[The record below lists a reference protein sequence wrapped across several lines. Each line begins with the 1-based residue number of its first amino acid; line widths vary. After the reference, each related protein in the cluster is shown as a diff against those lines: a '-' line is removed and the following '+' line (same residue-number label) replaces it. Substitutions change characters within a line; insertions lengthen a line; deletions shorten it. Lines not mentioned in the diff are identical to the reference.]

1 MTNEKIIANIER
13 YISTVSK
20 EQQQQIYKSG
30 KIYRITKRIKLH
42 TKPLYE
48 ADITLTGRYV
58 RESQNFYIFDTF
70 KVKKANVI
78 KIVETA

>member
-1 MTNEKIIANIER
+1 MKELKTITEYQLLKFANE
-13 YISTVSK
+13 
-20 EQQQQIYKSG
+20 QLQSG

-42 TKPLYE
+42 TKQLYE

>member
-1 MTNEKIIANIER
+1 MKA
-13 YISTVSK
+13 
-20 EQQQQIYKSG
+20 G
-30 KIYRITKRIKLH
+30 KVYEITKRIKLH

-48 ADITLTGRYV
+48 ADIMLTGRYV
-58 RESQNFYIFDTF
+58 RESQNWYIFDRF

>member
-1 MTNEKIIANIER
+1 MQA
-13 YISTVSK
+13 
-20 EQQQQIYKSG
+20 G
-30 KIYRITKRIKLH
+30 KIYKVTKRIKLH

-58 RESQNFYIFDTF
+58 LESQNFYIFDTF

>member
-1 MTNEKIIANIER
+1 MT
-13 YISTVSK
+13 
-20 EQQQQIYKSG
+20 SG
-30 KIYRITKRIKLH
+30 KTYRITKRIKLH

-78 KIVETA
+78 KIVETAQSRLCGVADRLLMTIGEKG

>member
-20 EQQQQIYKSG
+20 EQQQHFEQALEIAEKE
-30 KIYRITKRIKLH
+30 H
-42 TKPLYE
+42 KPVKKY
-48 ADITLTGRYV
+48 
-58 RESQNFYIFDTF
+58 FFDTF